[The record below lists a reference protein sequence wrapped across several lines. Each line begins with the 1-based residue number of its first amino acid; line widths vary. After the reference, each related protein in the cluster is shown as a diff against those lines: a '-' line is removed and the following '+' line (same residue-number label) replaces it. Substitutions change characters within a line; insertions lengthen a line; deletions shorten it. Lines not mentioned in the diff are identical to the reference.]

1 LRVSDRRRVLIV
13 EDDRDN
19 RELMTQILEDAGYAV
34 VAVDD
39 GADAIAFAAQ
49 DRPGLV
55 VLDLKLRDVDGW
67 TVLASMRAK
76 PSLRDVPVLVVS
88 ALLRATVPPKV
99 TFLKKPFL
107 PAEFLALV
115 AALFVG

>member
-1 LRVSDRRRVLIV
+1 MSDRRRVLVV

-19 RELMTQILEDAGYAV
+19 RELMTQILEGAGYDV
-34 VAVDD
+34 VAVED
-39 GADAIAFAAQ
+39 GADAIAFAAR

-67 TVLASMRAK
+67 QVLASIREK
-76 PSLRDVPVLVVS
+76 PGLDDVPVVVVS
-88 ALLRATVPPKV
+88 ALLRASVPPKV

-107 PAEFLALV
+107 PAELLAVV
-115 AALFVG
+115 ASLFVA